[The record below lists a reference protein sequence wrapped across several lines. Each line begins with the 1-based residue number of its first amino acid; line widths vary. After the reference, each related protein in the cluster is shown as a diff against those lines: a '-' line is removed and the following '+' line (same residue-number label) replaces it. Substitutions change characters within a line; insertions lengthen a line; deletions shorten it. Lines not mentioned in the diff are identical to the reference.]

1 MSSGDLWFVK
11 LANGDVHHVS
21 IDQLDAAFE
30 AGHIDANTLVLPEG
44 STQWVRLGEAAGLD
58 EAPPPAAPSPTP
70 APVTVPAHAASHRPA
85 PVSYAAPAP
94 VSYAPRAAVSY
105 APQAAASYA
114 PRAPVSYAPPA
125 NSIRPV
131 AMDLGSDFDLADV
144 PFKKSGSK
152 KGGWVVAVL
161 TLALVGAGV
170 GFAATNGGALS
181 GLPLVAAA
189 AAPAPAPAPAPP
201 PPAVQADPVAA
212 TPATPA
218 APPPPVV
225 QAPLAGTLPSMEA
238 SPLSPRFTEAQK
250 EKLVQADKVREDKA
264 KSRQSGHYS
273 TRSSPSYKSSSSFS
287 KGGNKFDPLNSDL

>member
-1 MSSGDLWFVK
+1 MSSADLWFVK

-58 EAPPPAAPSPTP
+58 DAPQPAAPSPTP
-70 APVTVPAHAASHRPA
+70 APVTVPTAAASRRPA
-85 PVSYAAPAP
+85 PVSYAAAAP
-94 VSYAPRAAVSY
+94 VSYAPRAALAY
-105 APQAAASYA
+105 APQAPVSYA

-131 AMDLGSDFDLADV
+131 AMDLGSDFDLDV
-144 PFKKSGSK
+144 PFTKGGSR

-201 PPAVQADPVAA
+201 VVQADPVPA
-212 TPATPA
+212 TPVAPA
-218 APPPPVV
+218 APPPPVA
-225 QAPLAGTLPSMEA
+225 QAPLGGTLPSVEA

-250 EKLVQADKVREDKA
+250 EKLTQADKVREDKA
-264 KSRQSGHYS
+264 KSRQSSHYS
-273 TRSSPSYKSSSSFS
+273 THSSTTYKSSSSFS

>member
-44 STQWVRLGEAAGLD
+44 STKWVRLGEAAGLD
-58 EAPPPAAPSPTP
+58 EATPPPAAPSPTP
-70 APVTVPAHAASHRPA
+70 APVTVPAVAASHRPA
-85 PVSYAAPAP
+85 PVSYAAPAAA
-94 VSYAPRAAVSY
+94 SYAPRAAVSY
-105 APQAAASYA
+105 APQAPASYA

-131 AMDLGSDFDLADV
+131 AMDLGNDFDLDV
-144 PFKKSGSK
+144 PFKKSGSR

-189 AAPAPAPAPAPP
+189 AAPAPAPVPP
-201 PPAVQADPVAA
+201 PPVVEA
-212 TPATPA
+212 TPVSATPA
-218 APPPPVV
+218 APATPPPPVAP
-225 QAPLAGTLPSMEA
+225 APLGGTLPSMEA
-238 SPLSPRFTEAQK
+238 SPLNPRFTEAQR
-250 EKLVQADKVREDKA
+250 EKLAQADKVREDKA
-264 KSRQSGHYS
+264 KGRQSSHYS
-273 TRSSPSYKSSSSFS
+273 THSSTTYKSSSSFS